1 MKSRHARYGI
11 VSFSVFLLVT
21 LLHASVQPP
30 TPALTPPAQVNVP
43 ETLKNEMIARTH
55 VAEDVYDLRWN
66 EFRALYF
73 AFTLVPAF
81 LTALAG
87 LLPKLQPISA
97 DDPNEKQ
104 RKIRRE
110 NISLTI
116 AMIAAFMLVVNSVA
130 GFSKAAS
137 ANRTARDAVRTLRKD
152 IRENRVTGMSNLDTK
167 LEEIEEQKSQDA
179 S

>member
-1 MKSRHARYGI
+1 MKSRRTRYG
-11 VSFSVFLLVT
+11 VMSLGVFLLVT

-30 TPALTPPAQVNVP
+30 TPALTPTAQVNIP
-43 ETLKNEMIARTH
+43 ETLKNEMFASTH
-55 VAEDVYDLRWN
+55 VAEDLYDRRWN

-73 AFTLVPAF
+73 AFTLVPAV

-110 NISLTI
+110 NVSLTLS
-116 AMIAAFMLVVNSVA
+116 MIAAFMLVVNSVA

-137 ANRTARDAVRTLRKD
+137 ANRTARDAVRNLRKD
-152 IRENRVTGMSNLDTK
+152 IRENRLTAMPNLDTK
-167 LEEIEEQKSQDA
+167 LEEIEEKKSQDA